1 MGLEKEGEES
11 KESLFDAETYSQGIK
26 RWFAMFYN
34 SSTEKF
40 INYFTR
46 LIQTES

>member
-1 MGLEKEGEES
+1 MGFEKDGFES
-11 KESLFDAETYSQGIK
+11 KDSMFDVEIYKQGIK

-40 INYFTR
+40 ISYFTR
-46 LIQTES
+46 LLETET